1 MKVAVLGLWH
11 LGSVTA
17 ACIASAGHEV
27 VAWDPDPATV
37 MALSEARAPV
47 AESGLR
53 ELLSEV
59 LASGR
64 LVLAADLVTTVH
76 DADIIWIAFDTPV
89 DDADRADVESV
100 VGHVGAALPHAK
112 DGALVL
118 MSSQLPVGT
127 SARIEREA
135 AAVAAGRRL
144 SVACCPENLRLGR
157 AIDVFMHPDRVVAGV
172 RSHAD
177 RQTIARLFAP
187 ITSRIE
193 WMSVESAEMTKHAIN
208 AYLATSVAFIN
219 EIAVICER
227 SGADAKEV
235 ERGLKTDSRIGPGAY
250 LSPGGAFAG
259 GTLARDLTLL
269 DAKADEFGLRVPLLD
284 GVQESNRIHSLWSYR
299 TVIAT
304 LAPVANR
311 RIAVWGLTYKPG
323 TDTLRRSLSVELCRM
338 LVREGASVA
347 AFDPLV
353 RTLSEEISGIEMC
366 ADPISA
372 ATLADA
378 VVVATP
384 WPVFREVTAEAL
396 LAVSPRPTVI
406 DPGRFLHATLGSDP
420 RVRYVAVGTPGS

>member
-17 ACIASAGHEV
+17 ACIARAGHQV
-27 VAWDPDPATV
+27 VAWDPDPATGTG
-37 MALSEARAPV
+37 LSEARAPV
-47 AESGLR
+47 AEPGLN

-59 LASGR
+59 VAAGTLVIASDLAT
-64 LVLAADLVTTVH
+64 AVH
-76 DADIIWIAFDTPV
+76 DADIIWVTFDTPV
-89 DDADRADVESV
+89 DVADRADVESV
-100 VGHVGAALPHAK
+100 VRHVHAALPHAK

-118 MSSQLPVGT
+118 ISSQLPVGT

-135 AAVAAGRRL
+135 ANVAPGRRA
-144 SVACCPENLRLGR
+144 SVACCPENLRLGK
-157 AIDVFMHPDRVVAGV
+157 AIDLFMHPDRVVAGV
-172 RSHAD
+172 RDQAD
-177 RQTIARLFAP
+177 REAIARLFAP

-259 GTLARDLTLL
+259 GTLARDLALL
-269 DAKADEFGLRVPLLD
+269 DARAAELGLRVPLLE
-284 GVQESNRIHSLWSYR
+284 GVQESNRTHATWSYR

-304 LAPVANR
+304 VAPVANR
-311 RIAVWGLTYKPG
+311 RIAVWGLTYKAG
-323 TDTLRRSLSVELCRM
+323 TDTLRRSPSVELCRM
-338 LVREGASVA
+338 LVRDGASVA
-347 AFDPLV
+347 VFDPLV
-353 RTLSEEISGIEMC
+353 RKLPEEIGAVEMC
-366 ADPISA
+366 PDAVSA
-372 ATLADA
+372 ATNADA
-378 VVVATP
+378 VVVGTP
-384 WPVFREVTAEAL
+384 WPVFREVTADAL

-406 DPGRFLHATLGSDP
+406 DPGRFLDSTLGSDR
-420 RVRYVAVGTPGS
+420 RVRYLAVGTPGS

>member
-17 ACIASAGHEV
+17 ACIASAGHDV
-27 VAWDPDPATV
+27 VAWDPDPARV
-37 MALSEARAPV
+37 MALSAGRAPV
-47 AESGLR
+47 AESGLH

-59 LASGR
+59 LAARR
-64 LVLAADLVTTVH
+64 LLFSADLVTAVG
-76 DADIIWIAFDTPV
+76 DADIIWVAFDTPV

-100 VGHVGAALPHAK
+100 IAHVCAALPHAK

-172 RSHAD
+172 RSRGD
-177 RQTIARLFAP
+177 RETIARLFAS

-219 EIAVICER
+219 EVAVICER
-227 SGADAKEV
+227 SGADAKDV
-235 ERGLKTDSRIGPGAY
+235 ERGLKTDARIGPGAY

-269 DAKADEFGLRVPLLD
+269 AAKAEEFGLRVPLLD
-284 GVQESNRIHSLWSYR
+284 GVQESNRIHALWSYR

-304 LAPVANR
+304 VAPVANR

-347 AFDPLV
+347 VFDPLV
-353 RTLSEEISGIEMC
+353 RKLPEEISGIEMC

-378 VVVATP
+378 VVVGTP
-384 WPVFREVTAEAL
+384 WPLFREVTAEAL
-396 LAVSPRPTVI
+396 LAVSPRATVI
-406 DPGRFLHATLGSDP
+406 DPGRFLHTTLGSDP
-420 RVRYVAVGTPGS
+420 RVRYVSVGTPGS

>member
-17 ACIASAGHEV
+17 ACIARAGHQV

-37 MALSEARAPV
+37 TGLSEARAPV
-47 AESGLR
+47 AEPGLN

-59 LASGR
+59 IAAGT
-64 LVLAADLVTTVH
+64 LVIAPDLTTAVRA
-76 DADIIWIAFDTPV
+76 ADIIWVTFDTPV

-100 VGHVGAALPHAK
+100 VRHVHAALPHAK

-135 AAVAAGRRL
+135 GSIAAGRRV
-144 SVACCPENLRLGR
+144 SVACCPENLRLGK
-157 AIDVFMHPDRVVAGV
+157 AIDVFMHPDRIVAGV
-172 RSHAD
+172 RNQGD
-177 RQTIARLFAP
+177 REAIARLFAP
-187 ITSRIE
+187 ITGRIE

-269 DAKADEFGLRVPLLD
+269 EAKAAQFGQRVPLLE
-284 GVQESNRIHSLWSYR
+284 GVQESNRTHATWSYR
-299 TVIAT
+299 TVMTAV
-304 LAPVANR
+304 APVTNR

-323 TDTLRRSLSVELCRM
+323 TDTLRRSPSVELCRM
-338 LVREGASVA
+338 LVREGARVA
-347 AFDPLV
+347 VFDPLV
-353 RTLSEEISGIEMC
+353 RRLPDDVGGIEMC
-366 ADPISA
+366 ADAISA
-372 ATLADA
+372 AALADA
-378 VVVATP
+378 VVVGTP
-384 WPVFREVTAEAL
+384 WPEFREVTADAL
-396 LAVSPRPTVI
+396 VGVSPRPTVI
-406 DPGRFLHATLGSDP
+406 DPGRFLASTLGSDR
-420 RVRYVAVGTPGS
+420 RVRYLSVGTPGS